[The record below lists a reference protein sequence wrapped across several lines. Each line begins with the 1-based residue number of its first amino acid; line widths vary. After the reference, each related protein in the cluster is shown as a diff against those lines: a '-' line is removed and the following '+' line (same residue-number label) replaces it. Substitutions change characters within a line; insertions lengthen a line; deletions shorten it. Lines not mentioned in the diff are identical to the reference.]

1 MNLSKALLL
10 FCSLAAPTTGSVNTQ
25 ADRFHEMSSGGGEV
39 FLGNS
44 LWVFGDTG
52 IHMYNPDGSRLLNSV
67 EPKDI
72 CHMTAGYSGE
82 DAASLSC
89 SFYDIV
95 SDGKKYVWAAVS
107 RGVPKVD
114 ILDIDTGAVVGSFE
128 TSCDSPRQ
136 LEYHALRDEI
146 WVRCSDVDD
155 DSTPSYLDVFSA
167 SSPSVDIQTN
177 ILPQSNSSMS
187 SRGYSVIDHTLGD
200 VGYTTDRN
208 MPFLFKMDLSD
219 KVVTDQIELPNA
231 HGGYEV
237 AYSQA
242 NGHIFVRSTVCCTCG
257 FEGADNGVDCGRY
270 GADNVTITTGPFAGS
285 ENISGQCGRC
295 DGMVGVDT
303 LGVYEVDTATDTI
316 VGNHLMQEGYGG
328 DPFPSPDGKHIVL
341 IAKNGGTSVRI
352 LRTGEPGQKSTVY
365 ADLELGF
372 DNVDLEDEDIFND
385 YAFIERGGKSF
396 IIFVAGTE
404 NKMAIVDMTTSVP
417 EVDYLTLSQGNLTS
431 YRERRQVEWA
441 VGTDYV
447 WVDGTAAEP
456 HEIYVVDFM
465 KGVIVRTI
473 TGVATTK
480 MVSVNNYER
489 LNQMEMQSRYSQTM
503 SAASGESTTSDSGS
517 NVVAVVGLIL
527 GVIALAI
534 GAMNFV
540 FLNKILAA
548 TKGDSS
554 IKTGNED
561 VSLTSIK

>member
-1 MNLSKALLL
+1 M
-10 FCSLAAPTTGSVNTQ
+10 G
-25 ADRFHEMSSGGGEV
+25 
-39 FLGNS
+39 
-44 LWVFGDTG
+44 
-52 IHMYNPDGSRLLNSV
+52 
-67 EPKDI
+67 
-72 CHMTAGYSGE
+72 
-82 DAASLSC
+82 
-89 SFYDIV
+89 
-95 SDGKKYVWAAVS
+95 
-107 RGVPKVD
+107 
-114 ILDIDTGAVVGSFE
+114 
-128 TSCDSPRQ
+128 
-136 LEYHALRDEI
+136 
-146 WVRCSDVDD
+146 
-155 DSTPSYLDVFSA
+155 
-167 SSPSVDIQTN
+167 
-177 ILPQSNSSMS
+177 
-187 SRGYSVIDHTLGD
+187 
-200 VGYTTDRN
+200 
-208 MPFLFKMDLSD
+208 
-219 KVVTDQIELPNA
+219 
-231 HGGYEV
+231 
-237 AYSQA
+237 
-242 NGHIFVRSTVCCTCG
+242 
-257 FEGADNGVDCGRY
+257 
-270 GADNVTITTGPFAGS
+270 TITTGPFAGS